1 MIMGMDISLFG
12 HVGPQYDLYK
22 MMSCSSSN
30 LAIDKIYDD
39 ASNLSKVLFKMN
51 ILNSIIF
58 VEEWIVTKRRNPL
71 ALNRH

>member
-1 MIMGMDISLFG
+1 
-12 HVGPQYDLYK
+12 

-30 LAIDKIYDD
+30 SAIDKMYDD

-51 ILNSIIF
+51 VLNSIIF